1 MKPFV
6 YLALL
11 ALMACNSRQNNFDAT
26 GIFEADEVIVSS
38 ETGGKILHFP
48 VQEGDVVSQGKVVAL
63 IDSSDLSLQKEQ
75 VRASMVA
82 LNEKT
87 SDVRPQIRLL
97 ERQMA
102 VQQVQLA
109 SLEREKKRTENL
121 LKEDAAPAKQLDDL
135 NTQIEV
141 LRQQLAVTEQQ
152 IAVQRSQTG
161 TQNRSVLS
169 EKSPLQK
176 RMALLEEQLERS
188 QVTNPIHGTVLVKY
202 AEAGEVTA
210 PGKALYKVADLSTL
224 TLRAYLTGA
233 QLTQAKLNQP
243 VKVLVDKNADEYKE
257 LPGTIYWIASQA
269 EFTPKTIQTK
279 EERANLVYAVKIR
292 VKNDGYLK
300 LGMYG
305 EVRLN

>member
-38 ETGGKILHFP
+38 EINGKILHFP
-48 VQEGDVVSQGKVVAL
+48 VQEGDVISQGKVVAL

-82 LNEKT
+82 LEEKT

-109 SLEREKKRTENL
+109 GLEREKKRTENL

-141 LRQQLAVTEQQ
+141 LRQQLAVAEQQ

-188 QVTNPIHGTVLVKY
+188 QVTNPINGTVLVKY

-224 TLRAYLTGA
+224 TLRAYLTGE
-233 QLTQAKLNQP
+233 QLTQVKLNQP

>member
-6 YLALL
+6 FLSLLALL
-11 ALMACNSRQNNFDAT
+11 ACSRRENNFDAA

-38 ETGGKILHFP
+38 EASGRIVHFP
-48 VQEGDVVSQGKVVAL
+48 VREGDVVSQGKIVAL
-63 IDSSDLSLQKEQ
+63 VDSSDLALQKQQ
-75 VRASMVA
+75 VLASLAA
-82 LNEKT
+82 LQEKT
-87 SDVRPQIRLL
+87 SDVGPQIRLL

-109 SLEREKKRTENL
+109 SLEREKTRTENL
-121 LKEDAAPAKQLDDL
+121 LQADAAPAKQLDDIT
-135 NTQIEV
+135 TQLDV
-141 LRQQLAVTEQQ
+141 LRQQLSVTQGQ

-176 RMALLEEQLERS
+176 RIALLDEQLMRT
-188 QVTNPIHGTVLVKY
+188 QVINPVSGTVLVKY

-224 TLRAYLTGA
+224 TLRAYLTGEQLA
-233 QLTQAKLNQP
+233 QVKLNQP
-243 VKVLVDKNADEYKE
+243 VKVRVDKNADAYTE
-257 LPGTIYWIASQA
+257 LPGTLYWIASQA

-305 EVRLN
+305 EVILN

>member
-6 YLALL
+6 FLSLLALL
-11 ALMACNSRQNNFDAT
+11 ACSHRESNFDAA
-26 GIFEADEVIVSS
+26 GIFEADEVIVSA
-38 ETGGKILHFP
+38 ETSGRILHFP
-48 VQEGDVVSQGKVVAL
+48 LREGDVVRQGTIVAL
-63 IDSSDLSLQKEQ
+63 VDSSDLAMQKQQVLASL
-75 VRASMVA
+75 AA
-82 LNEKT
+82 LKEKT
-87 SDVRPQIRLL
+87 SDVGPHIRLL

-109 SLEREKKRTENL
+109 SLEREKRRTENL
-121 LKEDAAPAKQLDDL
+121 LRADAAPGKQLDDIT
-135 NTQIEV
+135 TQLDV
-141 LRQQLAVTEQQ
+141 LRRQLAVTREQ
-152 IAVQRSQTG
+152 IAVQRAQTG

-169 EKSPLQK
+169 EKNPLQK
-176 RMALLEEQLERS
+176 RIALLEEQLARA
-188 QVTNPIHGTVLVKY
+188 QVANPISGTVLVKY

-233 QLTQAKLNQP
+233 QLTRVKLNQP
-243 VKVLVDKNADEYKE
+243 VKVRVDKNADAYTE
-257 LPGTIYWIASQA
+257 LPGTLYWIASQA

-305 EVRLN
+305 EVILN